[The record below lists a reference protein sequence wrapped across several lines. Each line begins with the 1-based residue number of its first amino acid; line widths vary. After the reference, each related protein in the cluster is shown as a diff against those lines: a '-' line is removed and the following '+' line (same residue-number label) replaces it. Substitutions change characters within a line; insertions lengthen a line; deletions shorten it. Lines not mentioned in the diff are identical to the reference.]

1 MSPSA
6 EAEVIKG
13 AYDKLAK
20 KYHPDHNRDTMA
32 NEKMKQLNIAY
43 EVLGNANKRVEY
55 HAKWE
60 HMKRTAT
67 DNRGKPGEQSGGHH
81 SANAHTP
88 KVIITPKKIRF
99 KDVSLSEKKRV
110 GVDIK
115 ISGGQ
120 YERIRFDEKP
130 IAWLEVTKQSEKR
143 FEETTI
149 VELILT
155 ATGLGTNGGN
165 CWLPIE
171 IVVGGRKIQ
180 KSVYTELVERPAG
193 EPKFESTPPPSK
205 PLLRVTPRQ
214 ITFADMMP
222 LGTKLMSFNV
232 QNVGGPF
239 TDYIVDTSQL
249 LTWLEVTSI
258 WRQTDQ
264 PLPVLVTL
272 KATGQAV
279 GKRYECELPVRI
291 YHRSQ
296 GYYDEVKVHIDMI
309 MRTPRLHIDGELIEF
324 HLEDGRVCPAQSIL
338 IQNNG
343 IGYIEGTA
351 LAREKWIK
359 VSPQHIRFSDRQYI
373 QVQVDSSYIS
383 NYDVGRIYVKTNAG
397 QGLILVKVIVHNPKI
412 QPQPAKN
419 RDNVVRPNFFCP
431 KCKIRSVGYNLK
443 TNRFECI
450 HHPKLHHWKKL
461 SDFDK

>member
-1 MSPSA
+1 MNWETACNILGVPPDA
-6 EAEVIKG
+6 TDEQILEQ
-13 AYDKLAK
+13 K
-20 KYHPDHNRDTMA
+20 KFLQFGYHPDRFPEHLRQKATKEYIKKQEAWEYLLTPGNR
-32 NEKMKQLNIAY
+32 KQPTQGVPPRSQTWSEPTIS
-43 EVLGNANKRVEY
+43 V
-55 HAKWE
+55 
-60 HMKRTAT
+60 
-67 DNRGKPGEQSGGHH
+67 S
-81 SANAHTP
+81 P
-88 KVIITPKKIRF
+88 KTIRF
-99 KDVSLSEKKRV
+99 KDVSCGEKKRTV
-110 GVDIK
+110 VKIK

-130 IAWLEVTKQSEKR
+130 IAWLEVIKQSEKR
-143 FEETTI
+143 IEETTI

-373 QVQVDSSYIS
+373 QVQVDSSY
-383 NYDVGRIYVKTNAG
+383 
-397 QGLILVKVIVHNPKI
+397 
-412 QPQPAKN
+412 
-419 RDNVVRPNFFCP
+419 
-431 KCKIRSVGYNLK
+431 
-443 TNRFECI
+443 
-450 HHPKLHHWKKL
+450 
-461 SDFDK
+461 